1 MDVYESARQLARSL
15 MESGEYQDYMELRE
29 AAFEDPA
36 DAALLAEY
44 RRLTFRLQG
53 RMASGEELP
62 HEETRRLEQ
71 IAGILQLGR
80 TTGDY
85 LLAELR
91 FQKLLADVFGILA
104 EATGI
109 DPEAFSG

>member
-1 MDVYESARQLARSL
+1 MDVYESARQLAKSL
-15 MESGEYQDYMELRE
+15 KETEEYLDYMALRE
-29 AAFEDPA
+29 AAFEEPA
-36 DAALLAEY
+36 DAALLNEY
-44 RRLTFRLQG
+44 KRLTFRLQS

-62 HEETRRLEQ
+62 HEETQRLER
-71 IAGILQLGR
+71 IAGILQLNK

-91 FQKLLADVFGILA
+91 FQKLLADVFGILS